1 MRLLLDESLPKKL
14 KGEFVGHQI
23 FTIREKGWA
32 GKSNGKLLQLM
43 IEDKF
48 DALVTFDK
56 NLQYQQNFQK
66 YTLAVF
72 VLIARDNTYLT
83 LKELVPKIMLIIDG
97 GLVPG
102 PIEVLL

>member
-1 MRLLLDESLPKKL
+1 MRLLLDENLPKKL